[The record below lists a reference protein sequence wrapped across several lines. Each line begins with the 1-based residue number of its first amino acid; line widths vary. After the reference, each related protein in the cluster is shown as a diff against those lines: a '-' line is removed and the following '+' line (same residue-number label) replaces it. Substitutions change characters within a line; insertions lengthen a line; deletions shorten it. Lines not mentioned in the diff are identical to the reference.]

1 MSEYEMV
8 EPKWDPKQFRKVTD
22 EELNAARVRAYN
34 ALSPHTQENLRD
46 AIRELPYHAQSA
58 ILIDAL
64 VAHVRFIEEHGAS
77 QEELDELRK
86 RVDEL
91 DAKGGGKGK
100 SIKDIFLG
108 TLVRGIAQE
117 VVERILSLP
126 SLLGLQA
133 ATLQKQP
140 GSVNRK

>member
-22 EELNAARVRAYN
+22 EELYEARVKAYK
-34 ALSPHTQENLRD
+34 ALSPFTEEGLRD
-46 AIRELPYHAQSA
+46 AVSDLPYHAQNA
-58 ILIDAL
+58 VIVDAL
-64 VAHVRFIEEHGAS
+64 VAHVRFIEKHGAS
-77 QEELDELRK
+77 QEELDELSK

-100 SIKDIFLG
+100 SLRDIFLG
-108 TLVRGIAQE
+108 SLVGGLAHK
-117 VVERILSLP
+117 VVEGISSIP

-133 ATLQKQP
+133 A
-140 GSVNRK
+140 SFRN